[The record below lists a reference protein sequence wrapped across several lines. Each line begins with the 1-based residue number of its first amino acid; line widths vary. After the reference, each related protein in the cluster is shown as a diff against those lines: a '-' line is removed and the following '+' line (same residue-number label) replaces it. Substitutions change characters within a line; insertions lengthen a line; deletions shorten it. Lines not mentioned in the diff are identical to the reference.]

1 MRRRSSGGEGND
13 NPLQCSCLESPRDW
27 EAWWA
32 AVYGVA
38 QSRTRL
44 ERLSRPGWHTVPLL
58 RTPLC
63 PHSSSSPGGR
73 GNCQPPPCTS
83 GPISMES
90 APWCRRRTRAS
101 FCPKGH
107 PFHSAHMTTPVLRP
121 GQKGTPQKC
130 QNLGVEASATR
141 CHPAWGRRP
150 WGGHTYVLPPHTCH
164 PCHLLAHLS
173 ASR

>member
-1 MRRRSSGGEGND
+1 MWVTLLSTFLPYSNAHNKKTGRLCLSHRKTLNSTTGEK
-13 NPLQCSCLESPRDW
+13 SP
-27 EAWWA
+27 
-32 AVYGVA
+32 
-38 QSRTRL
+38 
-44 ERLSRPGWHTVPLL
+44 RPGWHTVPLL

-63 PHSSSSPGGR
+63 PHSSPSPGGR